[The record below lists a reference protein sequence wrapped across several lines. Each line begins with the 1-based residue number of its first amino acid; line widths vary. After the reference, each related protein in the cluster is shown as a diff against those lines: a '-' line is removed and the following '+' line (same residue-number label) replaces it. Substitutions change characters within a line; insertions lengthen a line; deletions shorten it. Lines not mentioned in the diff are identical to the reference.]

1 MKKGIMTVQALALV
15 LVLVLLTVG
24 CGENESSGESVK
36 EEIQGSSKEENTEMS
51 SAGQE
56 ESVPE
61 GEEESEAGMGTL
73 PEEPM
78 IDWKDNNLLA
88 YLKSL
93 LGITDRDIML
103 SDIQDITELN
113 LPELMRL
120 NYLDDLSKFPN
131 LKKLCLNAAECWSL
145 EPLANLVNLEELT
158 LLQSWDGLPALPK
171 LKTLELLDC
180 DINAIS
186 LSEMPTLSALK
197 IRDEWLTDVNT
208 IASLVGSSELKT
220 LELKGCKQL
229 SDISGLADFKSLT
242 ALSLEDCIGISSID
256 ALAQL
261 PELTEL
267 KLIGCSNISSISGLS
282 GMQKLEALEIDG
294 CQLDDFDRLS
304 DLPSLT
310 TLKLGKDDKDSY
322 CWLCIDGLK
331 NFPGLTTLELGRR
344 LELYGD
350 YSYGYDP
357 YNVLAELKNLET
369 LDAEGHGV
377 SGAVLAELTNLKNL
391 CVGSWP
397 EDSSLI
403 HLPNLEALTITDYP
417 HTCEKDFP
425 SFDRLTYL
433 KMRIEDGKMYGEDDY
448 AYDYSVLSNLA
459 NLTTLD
465 LSNSRI
471 DLNSLTENLS
481 GLQNLSA
488 VILNRCFI
496 EDASPLSVL
505 GNVKELD
512 LSDNHGLDL
521 GTLSGMSG
529 LTSLHLRRIGTD
541 FSPLIGMGSLTSL
554 DVGENSG
561 LDLSTLAGLTNLTV
575 LDVHE
580 CDLTDISALSALTNL
595 TTLDLSGN
603 RYIVDYSPVSFVP
616 NVIR

>member
-24 CGENESSGESVK
+24 CGEDESSGESVK
-36 EEIQGSSKEENTEMS
+36 EEIQEPSEEGSTEMS

-61 GEEESEAGMGTL
+61 GGEESEAGMGTL

-88 YLKSL
+88 YLKGL

-103 SDIQDITELN
+103 SDIQDITELE
-113 LPELMRL
+113 LPDFMILE
-120 NYLDDLSKFPN
+120 YLDDLSKFPN
-131 LKKLCLNAAECWSL
+131 LKKLYLGAFEYWSL
-145 EPLANLVNLEELT
+145 EPLANLEELT
-158 LLQSWDGLPALPK
+158 LHYTSWDFLPTLPK

-180 DINAIS
+180 DINTFS
-186 LSEMPTLSALK
+186 LGELPMLSALK
-197 IRDEWLTDVNT
+197 IRDGGLTDVNT
-208 IASLVGSSELKT
+208 IASLFDSSELKM
-220 LELKGCKQL
+220 LELKGCGQL

-242 ALSLEDCIGISSID
+242 VLSLEDCIGISSID

-267 KLIGCSNISSISGLS
+267 KLNGCSNISSISGLS

-310 TLKLGKDDKDSY
+310 TLKLGKDDKYSY

-331 NFPGLTTLELGRR
+331 NFPGLTALELGRW

-350 YSYGYDP
+350 YPYGYDP

-391 CVGSWP
+391 CIGSWP

-403 HLPNLEALTITDYP
+403 HLPNLEALTITDVP
-417 HTCEKDFP
+417 HTCEYDFP

-433 KMRIEDGKMYGEDDY
+433 KMQIVDGKMYGEDDY
-448 AYDYSVLSNLA
+448 AYDYSVLSNLV

-471 DLNSLTENLS
+471 DLNSFTENLS
-481 GLQNLSA
+481 GLQKLSA

-529 LTSLHLRRIGTD
+529 LASLHLRRIGTD

-603 RYIVDYSPVSFVP
+603 RYIVDCSPVSFVP